1 MNSNI
6 SSAYVAVVLMAALA
20 AALLFHLSRI
30 LGPQRLL
37 HAAYAAAAL
46 GLFYLLG
53 ATAFGW
59 TFDRQGA
66 LLWVYLAFFLLA
78 AGVAARRRMMLGAIG
93 LPWLSA
99 LIQLGVVAYMFA
111 PNSFRKPPVT
121 AALFLYFIFEALIW
135 LRGREAQEP
144 APSVGANV
152 RERPPL
158 FMPKRRRGL
167 AEASLATAGIAV
179 AFLLVAGPQAAHEAS
194 EPDSA
199 QQQQSEIE
207 QTAAI
212 GETTNSEEPA
222 PEANPS
228 ATNDE
233 PKAAS
238 QESEPAEAAP
248 QVAGNA
254 PVEPP
259 PTAAKDPG
267 VYAARAGDTFKSIAR
282 RLYGATSK
290 WRAIAERN
298 PDLKSKKLRAGQLVN
313 LPSAPTR

>member
-20 AALLFHLSRI
+20 AALPFHLSRI

-37 HAAYAAAAL
+37 HAVYAAAAL

-53 ATAFGW
+53 VTAFGW
-59 TFDRQGA
+59 TFERQGV
-66 LLWVYLAFFLLA
+66 LLWVYLVLFLLA
-78 AGVAARRRMMLGAIG
+78 AGIAARRRMMLGAIG

-111 PNSFRKPPVT
+111 PDSFRKPPVT
-121 AALFLYFIFEALIW
+121 AALFLYFIFEALVW
-135 LRGREAQEP
+135 LRGREAQET
-144 APSVGANV
+144 APSAGAND

-158 FMPKRRRGL
+158 FMPKRRRGF
-167 AEASLATAGIAV
+167 AEASLAAAAMAI
-179 AFLLVAGPQAAHEAS
+179 AFLLVVGPQAAHTGPES
-194 EPDSA
+194 DSG
-199 QQQQSEIE
+199 QQQEA
-207 QTAAI
+207 QT
-212 GETTNSEEPA
+212 EEPA
-222 PEANPS
+222 PSGETASSEQPASESNPS
-228 ATNDE
+228 ATQEE
-233 PKAAS
+233 PKT
-238 QESEPAEAAP
+238 ESRESAPAEVAP

-267 VYAARAGDTFKSIAR
+267 VYTARAGDTFKSIAR

>member
-6 SSAYVAVVLMAALA
+6 SSAYVAVVFMAVLA

-59 TFDRQGA
+59 TFYGQGA
-66 LLWVYLAFFLLA
+66 LLWVYLVFFLLA
-78 AGVAARRRMMLGAIG
+78 AGIAARRRMMLGAIG

-111 PNSFRKPPVT
+111 PDSFRKPPVT

-135 LRGREAQEP
+135 LRGREAQEL
-144 APSVGANV
+144 APSVGAND

-158 FMPKRRRGL
+158 FTPKRRRGL
-167 AEASLATAGIAV
+167 AEASLAIAGFAV

-199 QQQQSEIE
+199 QQQSEIE

-222 PEANPS
+222 PETNPS
-228 ATNDE
+228 ATNAE
-233 PKAAS
+233 PKTGS

-254 PVEPP
+254 PAEPP

-267 VYAARAGDTFKSIAR
+267 VYTARAGDTFKSIAR

-290 WRAIAERN
+290 WREIAERN

>member
-1 MNSNI
+1 
-6 SSAYVAVVLMAALA
+6 
-20 AALLFHLSRI
+20 
-30 LGPQRLL
+30 
-37 HAAYAAAAL
+37 
-46 GLFYLLG
+46 
-53 ATAFGW
+53 
-59 TFDRQGA
+59 
-66 LLWVYLAFFLLA
+66 
-78 AGVAARRRMMLGAIG
+78 
-93 LPWLSA
+93 
-99 LIQLGVVAYMFA
+99 MFA
-111 PNSFRKPPVT
+111 PDSFRKPPVT

-144 APSVGANV
+144 EPSVGAND

-158 FMPKRRRGL
+158 FTPKRRRGL

-179 AFLLVAGPQAAHEAS
+179 AFLLVAVPQAAHEAS

-233 PKAAS
+233 PKPGS

-259 PTAAKDPG
+259 PTAARDPG
-267 VYAARAGDTFKSIAR
+267 VYTARAGDTFKSIAR
-282 RLYGATSK
+282 RLYGETSK

>member
-6 SSAYVAVVLMAALA
+6 SSAYVAVVFMAVLA

-59 TFDRQGA
+59 TFYGQGA
-66 LLWVYLAFFLLA
+66 LLWVYLVFFLLA
-78 AGVAARRRMMLGAIG
+78 AGIAARRRMMLGAIG

-111 PNSFRKPPVT
+111 PDSFRKPPVT

-135 LRGREAQEP
+135 LRGREAQEL
-144 APSVGANV
+144 APSVGAND

-158 FMPKRRRGL
+158 FTPKRRRGL
-167 AEASLATAGIAV
+167 AEASLAIAGFAV

-228 ATNDE
+228 ATNAE
-233 PKAAS
+233 PKTGS

-267 VYAARAGDTFKSIAR
+267 VYTARAGDTFKSIAR

-290 WRAIAERN
+290 WREIAERN

>member
-66 LLWVYLAFFLLA
+66 LLWVYLASFLLA

-111 PNSFRKPPVT
+111 PDSFRKPPVT

-158 FMPKRRRGL
+158 FTPKRRRGL
-167 AEASLATAGIAV
+167 AEASLAIAGFAV

-199 QQQQSEIE
+199 QQQSEIE

-212 GETTNSEEPA
+212 GETTKSEEPA

-238 QESEPAEAAP
+238 QEGEPAEAAP
-248 QVAGNA
+248 RVAGNA
-254 PVEPP
+254 PVETP

-267 VYAARAGDTFKSIAR
+267 VYTARAGDTFKSIAR

>member
-1 MNSNI
+1 MDSNI

-20 AALLFHLSRI
+20 AAMPFHLSRI

-59 TFDRQGA
+59 TFERQGV
-66 LLWVYLAFFLLA
+66 LLWAYLVFFLLA
-78 AGVAARRRMMLGAIG
+78 AGIAARRRMMLGAIG

-111 PNSFRKPPVT
+111 PDSFRKPPVT
-121 AALFLYFIFEALIW
+121 AALFLYFIFEALVW
-135 LRGREAQEP
+135 LRGREAQET
-144 APSVGANV
+144 APSAGAND

-167 AEASLATAGIAV
+167 AEASLAAAAIAI
-179 AFLLVAGPQAAHEAS
+179 AFLLVAGPQAAHIGPEAD
-194 EPDSA
+194 PA
-199 QQQQSEIE
+199 QQEARTE
-207 QTAAI
+207 ETAPSV
-212 GETTNSEEPA
+212 ETATSEEPA
-222 PEANPS
+222 AEANRS
-228 ATNDE
+228 ATNEE
-233 PKAAS
+233 PKTESRESAS
-238 QESEPAEAAP
+238 ADAP
-248 QVAGNA
+248 QAVGQAT
-254 PVEPP
+254 VEPSA
-259 PTAAKDPG
+259 TAAKDPG
-267 VYAARAGDTFKSIAR
+267 VYTARAGDTFKSIAR
-282 RLYGATSK
+282 RLYGETSK

>member
-37 HAAYAAAAL
+37 HAAYAAAAI

-66 LLWVYLAFFLLA
+66 LFWVYLAFFLLA

-111 PNSFRKPPVT
+111 PDSFRKPPVT
-121 AALFLYFIFEALIW
+121 AALFLYFIFEALNW

-144 APSVGANV
+144 APSVGANL

-212 GETTNSEEPA
+212 GETTKSEEPA

-228 ATNDE
+228 ATNAE
-233 PKAAS
+233 PKTAS

-282 RLYGATSK
+282 RLYGAASK
-290 WRAIAERN
+290 WREIAERN